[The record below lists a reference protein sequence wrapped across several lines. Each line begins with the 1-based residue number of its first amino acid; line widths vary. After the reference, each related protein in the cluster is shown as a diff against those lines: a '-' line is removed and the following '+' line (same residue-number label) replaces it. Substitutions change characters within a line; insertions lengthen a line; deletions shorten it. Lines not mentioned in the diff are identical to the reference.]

1 MFESLFS
8 HRGLSLDRLRS
19 FLEMAEAG
27 GIAKAAPG
35 DVIRQSQISRQIR
48 ELEEFFATEL
58 TQRRGK
64 SLVLTAAGRR
74 LADLVRGQLQGL
86 EDFRREQEGL
96 PKVYVLGSG
105 GSILEWLVTP
115 RLPSLAGAL
124 GDAQLQT
131 EMMRSRTLVEAVQE
145 GRVDLAIVRR
155 DAIPDA
161 SKRNCHSLMKLT
173 FHLCVPR
180 GLVPAGAKAEMMA
193 DPQRWRGLPFAAGR
207 DGGQLD
213 REIRSAMQKAGVDF
227 RPRFECCSLAQVRQ
241 LLVQESCAAVLPNIA
256 LPGLDEKRLLI
267 VPFSPLAGYG
277 RSLVLHWN
285 PRQMERRG
293 IGTTQLRAAAALL
306 AGG

>member
-19 FLEMAEAG
+19 FLEMAESG

-35 DVIRQSQISRQIR
+35 DVVRQSQISRQIR
-48 ELEEFFATEL
+48 ELEEFFGTEL

-64 SLVLTAAGRR
+64 SLVLTSGGRR

-96 PKVYVLGSG
+96 PKVYVIGSG
-105 GSILEWLVTP
+105 GSILEWLVTR
-115 RLPSLAGAL
+115 RLPDLGEAL

-155 DAIPDA
+155 DAILDA
-161 SKRNCHSLMKLT
+161 SKRNCHSLTKLT

-180 GLVPAGAKAEMMA
+180 ALVPAGTKAEMMA

-213 REIRSAMQKAGVDF
+213 REIRAAMQKAGVDF

-267 VPFSPLAGYG
+267 VPFSPLGNYG

-293 IGTTQLRAAAALL
+293 VDSAQLRAAAALL

>member
-35 DVIRQSQISRQIR
+35 DVVRQSQISRQIR

-115 RLPSLAGAL
+115 RLPALAGAL
-124 GDAQLQT
+124 GDAQLQM

-180 GLVPAGAKAEMMA
+180 ALVPAGTKAEMMA
-193 DPQRWRGLPFAAGR
+193 DPQQWRDLPFAAGR

-213 REIRSAMQKAGVDF
+213 REIRVAMQKAGVDF
-227 RPRFECCSLAQVRQ
+227 RPRFECGSLAQVRQ

-256 LPGLDEKRLLI
+256 LPGLDEKCHLI

-277 RSLVLHWN
+277 RFLVLHWN
-285 PRQMERRG
+285 PRQVERRG
-293 IGTTQLRAAAALL
+293 VGTTQLRAAAALL